1 VTCSFHFSMR
11 LYIGIMS
18 ISRELRDHHER
29 RPSQYTVSSNV
40 HIEVVVALIDTEII
54 GALLGASVATFAGA
68 AVSRWSI
75 RYDRRLAACSAMQTL
90 ADEARFNAH
99 VGRNIRQDLF
109 DYSPSAPNGRR
120 LTQRCRSCTFC
131 RRT

>member
-1 VTCSFHFSMR
+1 
-11 LYIGIMS
+11 MS

-54 GALLGASVATFAGA
+54 GALLGAIVATFAGA

>member
-1 VTCSFHFSMR
+1 
-11 LYIGIMS
+11 MS

-29 RPSQYTVSSNV
+29 RPSQYTVTSND

-90 ADEARFNAH
+90 ADEADSMPMS
-99 VGRNIRQDLF
+99 GGI
-109 DYSPSAPNGRR
+109 SARICSIIHR
-120 LTQRCRSCTFC
+120 L
-131 RRT
+131 RRTAGV